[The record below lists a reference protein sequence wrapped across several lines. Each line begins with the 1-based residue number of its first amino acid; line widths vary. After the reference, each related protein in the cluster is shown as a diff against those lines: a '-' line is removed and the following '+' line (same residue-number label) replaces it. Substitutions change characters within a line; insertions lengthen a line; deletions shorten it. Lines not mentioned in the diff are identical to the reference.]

1 MVGNDDKRRTGVMM
15 KQATANSDY
24 PSNHMNKVEED
35 GMIKTE
41 MPQHE
46 IIDD

>member
-1 MVGNDDKRRTGVMM
+1 MIGNDDKRRTGVI
-15 KQATANSDY
+15 KQATANSYY

-41 MPQHE
+41 TPQHE